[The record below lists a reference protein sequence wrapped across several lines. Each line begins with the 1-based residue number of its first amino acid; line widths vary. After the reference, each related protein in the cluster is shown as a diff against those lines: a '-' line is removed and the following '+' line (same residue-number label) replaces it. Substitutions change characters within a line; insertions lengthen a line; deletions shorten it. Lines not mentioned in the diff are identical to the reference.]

1 MFNLIVAGSGTH
13 WEAAPLSF
21 GVDRFKEYSHDGAD
35 AVDIARPETL
45 AFLEGIPTLL
55 VYEVGARG
63 PRPRTVRYGR
73 LHNLQRRGTRLLFDF
88 APDTDHAYLD
98 QVELFSRSEE
108 LGIEPFEQHRTHW
121 AIKDGELP
129 PNFIATGTP
138 EPQDRTI
145 QQIANEYGEALREGT
160 RVEIRGLRGEL
171 EETPPTLDKSRFIL
185 SARRELIVT
194 PEVMPILNIE
204 PRSAEGRRALE
215 AILARDTQGAEL
227 PEDWSYSLA
236 WFLDLYG
243 SPTEAARCDEAVRQ
257 CENHLVGLGP
267 ADAEQPSPVEAVAY
281 HLWRCARS
289 PLLVGA
295 LRRAIAMH
303 LDRLAARQHADGYW
317 QTYDHGAERVG
328 VRATALA
335 ALAFQRLGDDRYHD
349 AISRAVAWLLA
360 QRMQGTGVWV
370 RHHRDEDADLIGTA
384 VTLEVI
390 RRSQIANYVGHVLD
404 EADSWLLDQQL
415 ELGQWHASPFEDDF
429 TTAIVLGYLARPNDL
444 LAQVDGFLLMARDFF
459 RRAEELSLE
468 GGANTRRLA
477 AIATVHAVEMF
488 LYGLFEN
495 RDDLGLSAF
504 RENGAETLGPR
515 DAMAQLQAALRRQ
528 GVLGDNQRL
537 AHRDQ
542 ISSLI
547 GRRDNIIHRAHEISA
562 NELKRGL
569 IDARRFIERYGRD
582 LLQIDLLQ

>member
-1 MFNLIVAGSGTH
+1 MFNLIVAGSGSH

-45 AFLEGIPTLL
+45 TLLEQIPTLL
-55 VYEVGARG
+55 AYEVGARG

-88 APDTDHAYLD
+88 DPDPNHAYLD
-98 QVELFSRSEE
+98 QVELFARSEE

-121 AIKDGELP
+121 AIKDGDIPL
-129 PNFIATGTP
+129 NFIATGTP
-138 EPQDRTI
+138 EPHDRTI
-145 QQIANEYGEALREGT
+145 QQIANEYGEALRNGT
-160 RVEIRGLRGEL
+160 AVQRRRLREEL
-171 EETPPTLDKSRFIL
+171 ENTPPTIDKARFIL

-194 PEVMPILNIE
+194 PEIMPILEIE

-215 AILARDTQGAEL
+215 AILARDANGAEL
-227 PEDWSYSLA
+227 PEDWNYSLA

-243 SPTEAARCDEAVRQ
+243 SPTEAARCDEAVRH
-257 CENHLVGLGP
+257 CETHLVSLGP
-267 ADAEQPSPVEAVAY
+267 ADGNQPSPVEAVAY

-289 PLLVGA
+289 PLLVGT
-295 LRRAIAMH
+295 LRRGIAMQ
-303 LDRLAARQHADGYW
+303 LDRLAIRQHADGYW
-317 QTYDHGAERVG
+317 ETDDDGAQRIG

-335 ALAFQRLGDDRYHD
+335 TLAFQRLGDDRYHD

-360 QRMQGTGVWV
+360 QRTPDAGFWV
-370 RHHRDEDADLIGTA
+370 RHSGDEAEDLIGTA

-390 RRSQIANYVGHVLD
+390 RRSQIANDVGHVLD
-404 EADSWLLDQQL
+404 QADAWLLGKQL
-415 ELGQWHASPFEDDF
+415 ELGEWHADPLEDDF
-429 TTAIVLGYLARPNDL
+429 TTAIILGYLVRPNDL

-562 NELKRGL
+562 NELMRGL